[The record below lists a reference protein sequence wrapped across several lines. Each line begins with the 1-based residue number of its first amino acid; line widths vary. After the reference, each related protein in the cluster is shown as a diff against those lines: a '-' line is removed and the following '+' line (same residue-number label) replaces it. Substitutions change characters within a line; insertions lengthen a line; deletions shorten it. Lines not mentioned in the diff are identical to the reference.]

1 MLLMTKAQRSKLE
14 KNGHEQQE
22 ATLRGRSLDFHPVV
36 KLFTPWG
43 GCTWLLSEICPVDQA
58 GQVDQ
63 ACPVDQ
69 ADHGNQVI
77 AFGLCD
83 LGMGSP
89 ELGYVDLSE
98 VANIRGPFGLRVER
112 DMYFSPE
119 KPISAYAR
127 EAEKAGRIVS

>member
-22 ATLRGRSLDFHPVV
+22 AILRGRALDFHPVV

-43 GCTWLLSEICPVDQA
+43 GCTWLLSEI
-58 GQVDQ
+58 
-63 ACPVDQ
+63 CPVDQ

-98 VANIRGPFGLRVER
+98 IENIRGPFGLRVER

-127 EAEKAGRIVS
+127 EAEEAGRIVS